1 MEAVEWNGARKVAWR
16 RGARGEGA
24 KAEAEAEV
32 VRARRATD
40 LSWNCPGP
48 RKGIAGWAD
57 GRGRRFGVVSAE
69 NWEERDVDRIG
80 SDKIGSDKIGSDKIG
95 SDRNSRREDDPG
107 AGKANG
113 RGAAG
118 GGGGE
123 RDKLIGLQLIGL
135 RLRLDSPWG
144 GQTDAGTDR
153 CAGRLGAWIAMMQ
166 WSGGI
171 DWLHIL
177 FS

>member
-1 MEAVEWNGARKVAWR
+1 MEWNGARKVAWR

-118 GGGGE
+118 GGGGGRE
-123 RDKLIGLQLIGL
+123 TNSSACNSSACACGWTHHGGGRQM
-135 RLRLDSPWG
+135 R
-144 GQTDAGTDR
+144 GQTDA
-153 CAGRLGAWIAMMQ
+153 Q
-166 WSGGI
+166 GG
-171 DWLHIL
+171 WEHG
-177 FS
+177 SR

>member
-1 MEAVEWNGARKVAWR
+1 MEWNGARKVAWR

-118 GGGGE
+118 GGGGGE
-123 RDKLIGLQLIGL
+123 RQTHRPATHRPAPAAGLTM
-135 RLRLDSPWG
+135 G
-144 GQTDAGTDR
+144 GADR
-153 CAGRLGAWIAMMQ
+153 CGDRPMRREAGSMDRDDAME
-166 WSGGI
+166 WRN
-171 DWLHIL
+171 
-177 FS
+177 

>member
-1 MEAVEWNGARKVAWR
+1 ME
-16 RGARGEGA
+16 RGPEGGLAEGGEGA
-24 KAEAEAEV
+24 KAEAEV

-48 RKGIAGWAD
+48 RKGIAEWAD
-57 GRGRRFGVVSAE
+57 GRGRRCGVVSAE

-80 SDKIGSDKIGSDKIG
+80 SDRIG
-95 SDRNSRREDDPG
+95 SDR
-107 AGKANG
+107 
-113 RGAAG
+113 
-118 GGGGE
+118 
-123 RDKLIGLQLIGL
+123 IGSDRIAIGSD
-135 RLRLDSPWG
+135 RPALDSPWG

-171 DWLHIL
+171 EGGRGGWLHYYSRSTSYERSMDTNTPLLLLASSTDTVRRWLRTFIRR
-177 FS
+177 FDRR